1 MEEWQEKSAYIQDYL
16 EQIKNR
22 DTQTVNTETSD
33 SGMARLSG
41 ASFEPG
47 IEERN
52 GKIFPIWIKIV
63 KPCILRP
70 NTGVK

>member
-33 SGMARLSG
+33 SGMTRLSG

-52 GKIFPIWIKIV
+52 GKICPIWIKIV